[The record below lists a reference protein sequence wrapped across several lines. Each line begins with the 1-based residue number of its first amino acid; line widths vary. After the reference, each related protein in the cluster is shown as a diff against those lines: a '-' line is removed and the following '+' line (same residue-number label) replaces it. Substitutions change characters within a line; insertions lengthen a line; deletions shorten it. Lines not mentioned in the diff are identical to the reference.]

1 MRNYKNINAFKLADQ
16 LTMAIYGLT
25 KKFPQD
31 EQFGLVSQ
39 LRRSAVSVAA
49 NIVEGSARQ
58 SKKDYL
64 HFLYMSRA
72 SLAESEYLLHLS
84 RKLNYLSESQ
94 YVQTNMLFQDVAKT
108 LYGLICAVEKEIKTI

>member
-25 KKFPQD
+25 KKFPHD

-39 LRRSAVSVAA
+39 LRRSAVSVAT